1 MSDSA
6 IIRFENVSK
15 RFDFSRENSSG
26 VMQTVFSG
34 FRRNKEDQDA
44 HLWAVNDVSFDIMPG
59 QCVGIVGRNGS
70 GKSTALKLAARILRP
85 TDGRIVT
92 RGRLSA
98 LLELGAG
105 FHDDLSG
112 RENIYLNGS
121 LFGLERDY
129 IDKMFDDIVAFSE
142 LGEFIEMPV
151 KHYSSGM
158 YMRLGFSVA
167 IHVDPDI
174 LIVDEILAV
183 GDRAFQMK
191 CIERIKDLKEKGV
204 TIVFVS
210 HNLDMVRRLC
220 THLIWLEKG
229 HLKAIG
235 PIDEVAELYAAYS
248 HSGDVPKHI
257 WAEKDEF
264 ERHGSGEIEITAVR
278 LLNDDGDVQF
288 SYKTGDALTIEMDY
302 LAHVPI
308 KDPEFGIAIARQD
321 GLVMTSPNNLL
332 AKVETGV
339 VSGSG
344 TIRYHIPD
352 LPFLAAHYL
361 VTVAIHDSQLSF
373 AYDYHKS
380 AYPFRV
386 SVGGTD
392 EFQGLVYVPAVWE
405 WLPNDE
411 AGDSTTPPN
420 SKKQILG
427 EV

>member
-1 MSDSA
+1 MNETPV
-6 IIRFENVSK
+6 IRFENVSK
-15 RFDFSRENSSG
+15 RFTFSRENSGS
-26 VMQTVFSG
+26 MLQTIFSG
-34 FRRNKEDQDA
+34 FRRNKQEQDA
-44 HLWAVNDVSFDIMPG
+44 YLWAVQDVNFDVLPG

-85 TDGRIVT
+85 TNGRIVT

-105 FHDDLSG
+105 FHQDLSG

-121 LFGLERDY
+121 LFGLDKAY
-129 IDKMFDDIVAFSE
+129 IDERFDDIVAFSE
-142 LGEFIEMPV
+142 LDEFIDMPV

-191 CIERIKDLKEKGV
+191 CIDRIQALKESGV

-229 HLKAIG
+229 HMKAMG
-235 PIDEVAELYAAYS
+235 PINEVAEQYAAYNR
-248 HSGDVPKHI
+248 SGSTSTHI
-257 WAEKDEF
+257 WAKSEEF
-264 ERHGSGEIEITAVR
+264 ERYGSGEIEITAVR
-278 LLNDDGDVQF
+278 LLNKDGEIQ
-288 SYKTGDALTIEMDY
+288 SIYQTGDAMTMEIDY
-302 LAHVPI
+302 FAHEPI
-308 KDPEFGIAIARQD
+308 KDPEFGVSIARQD
-321 GLVMTSPNNLL
+321 GLVITSPNNRLAQARIDIVVGKGTICYHIHQLPLL
-332 AKVETGV
+332 A
-339 VSGSG
+339 
-344 TIRYHIPD
+344 
-352 LPFLAAHYL
+352 ANYL

-373 AYDYHKS
+373 AYDYHQS

-386 SVGGTD
+386 SIGGTD
-392 EFQGLVYVPAVWE
+392 EHQGVIQIPATWE
-405 WLPNDE
+405 YLSDEDEPANTSSPNTE
-411 AGDSTTPPN
+411 TPIPD
-420 SKKQILG
+420 KA
-427 EV
+427 